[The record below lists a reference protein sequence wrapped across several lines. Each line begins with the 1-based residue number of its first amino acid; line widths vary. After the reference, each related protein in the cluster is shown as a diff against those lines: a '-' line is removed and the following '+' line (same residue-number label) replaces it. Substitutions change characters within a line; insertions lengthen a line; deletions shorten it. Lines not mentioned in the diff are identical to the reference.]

1 MLPSSAHLIGSKV
14 QLAGFLFIF
23 DDETQVLRRCH
34 ASFPGIPGLEVAKD
48 LKDLAGTSRKVLGAG
63 RRLEVGS

>member
-1 MLPSSAHLIGSKV
+1 V

-34 ASFPGIPGLEVAKD
+34 ASFPGPIPGLEVAKD
-48 LKDLAGTSRKVLGAG
+48 LKDLAGTSRKVLGGG
-63 RRLEVGS
+63 RRLEVDS